1 MLDSFFNMS
10 LLLNNPQTTT
20 NWEIRLKMDEVG
32 GKELAENLEILTTKA
47 KPRHCITLRKERS
60 RQIPKLVACECNRQV
75 EHSLG
80 KFRLLRFLVTSL
92 RAIPLQRL
100 PTKRLTFT

>member
-47 KPRHCITLRKERS
+47 KPRHCITLREMHIYFVQQK
-60 RQIPKLVACECNRQV
+60 K
-75 EHSLG
+75 
-80 KFRLLRFLVTSL
+80 
-92 RAIPLQRL
+92 
-100 PTKRLTFT
+100 PTCSTCYIKMFYS